1 MYSYSVVLM
10 ELTRGMKA
18 IDQCREKREMA
29 LADMFISKFHMRLF
43 IRLLIRCFR
52 EKKTVVL
59 RCFGVLQWI
68 RIIVLMQRRSLEI
81 LRGLKTVHVWV
92 KMMWRKT
99 NCWIRLQWCD
109 VMWAEFKCIWVVP
122 KLTRVCVYQTVKYI
136 KLCVFDL

>member
-1 MYSYSVVLM
+1 MIKFVRAHKSHDYVNLDYHRTFQLTEKSDMYSYSVVLM

-29 LADMFISKFHMRLF
+29 LADMFVSKFHMRLF
-43 IRLLIRCFR
+43 IRLLIRCLR
-52 EKKTVVL
+52 EKTTVVL

-99 NCWIRLQWCD
+99 NCWIKLQ
-109 VMWAEFKCIWVVP
+109 
-122 KLTRVCVYQTVKYI
+122 
-136 KLCVFDL
+136 